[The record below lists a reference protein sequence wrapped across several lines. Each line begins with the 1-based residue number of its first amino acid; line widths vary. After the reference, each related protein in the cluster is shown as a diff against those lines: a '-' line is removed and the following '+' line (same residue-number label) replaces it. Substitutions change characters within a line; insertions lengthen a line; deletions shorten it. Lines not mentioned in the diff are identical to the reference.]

1 MERRSASSA
10 TVSELFNGGNYVV
23 WSVQVK
29 TYLIAQDLW
38 GIVRGTDVCP
48 EQEDEAAFQ
57 VWTRRDAMTLHVIQ
71 TSCEPRICLS
81 ISRITSAKVAWD
93 TLEAIKNLRK
103 EFREFTMEDLGI
115 FLSLYMLKRFI
126 DKVGLGSERYDK
138 ITKRNLKYG
147 TVSLKKTMMSIH
159 TSHFQKQIKHSKI
172 ILGLIDKELSIHTS
186 HLNMNNYIN
195 KIDIH

>member
-1 MERRSASSA
+1 METRSASSA
-10 TVSELFNGGNYVV
+10 IVSELFNGGNYVV

-29 TYLIAQDLW
+29 TYLKAKGLW
-38 GIVRGTDVCP
+38 GIVEIDEPRGNR
-48 EQEDEAAFQ
+48 DE
-57 VWTRRDAMTLHVIQ
+57 VWTRKNFKVLHMIQ

-126 DKVGLGSERYDK
+126 DKVGMIKL
-138 ITKRNLKYG
+138 
-147 TVSLKKTMMSIH
+147 
-159 TSHFQKQIKHSKI
+159 QKEI
-172 ILGLIDKELSIHTS
+172 
-186 HLNMNNYIN
+186 
-195 KIDIH
+195 